1 MGLSDHRRV
10 EATLSV
16 ADDDQTAAQLISA
29 LAALTEAAP
38 GLRRAMNVNLP
49 SAAELELEPV
59 MLPRDAFF
67 AAKETITADKSAGRI
82 AAEQI
87 TPYP

>member
-38 GLRRAMNVNLP
+38 GLRRAMNVDLP

-59 MLPRDAFF
+59 MLPRNAFF
-67 AAKETITADKSAGRI
+67 AAKETITADAVL
-82 AAEQI
+82 
-87 TPYP
+87 